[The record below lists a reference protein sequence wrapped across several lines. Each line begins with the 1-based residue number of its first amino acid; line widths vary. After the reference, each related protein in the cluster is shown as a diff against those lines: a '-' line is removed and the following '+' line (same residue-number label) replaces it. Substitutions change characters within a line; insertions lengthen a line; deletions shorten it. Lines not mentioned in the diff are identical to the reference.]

1 MYQIL
6 TYPREGYDETAL
18 NKELIYKL
26 IKKHAQERSRL
37 KKLKSYYMGEH
48 AILNHERRN
57 KNAQTLKR

>member
-26 IKKHAQERSRL
+26 IQKHTQERQYL

-48 AILNHERRN
+48 AILMVQRLTKWMRR
-57 KNAQTLKR
+57 TL

>member
-26 IKKHAQERSRL
+26 IQKHTKERQRL
-37 KKLKSYYMGEH
+37 KKLKRYYMGEH
-48 AILNHERRN
+48 AIL
-57 KNAQTLKR
+57 KT